1 MGYMENCLYQI
12 SFCQWVADENMYT
25 IVMYDRDW
33 KNQALDGTGDII
45 PFHWR
50 RPTLWEVL
58 LVIWCERQDA
68 VHVAVDIDNCQAR
81 NSDTPLLEIDFTGMT
96 TVVFRECDIYGPEV
110 QTLVAGGSVKRG
122 LHTSVVDLRG
132 DSRQIAVK

>member
-1 MGYMENCLYQI
+1 M
-12 SFCQWVADENMYT
+12 
-25 IVMYDRDW
+25 
-33 KNQALDGTGDII
+33 
-45 PFHWR
+45 
-50 RPTLWEVL
+50 
-58 LVIWCERQDA
+58 
-68 VHVAVDIDNCQAR
+68 HVAVDIDNCQAR

-122 LHTSVVDLRG
+122 LHTSAVDLRG